1 MISDLLNSI
10 WFEVFAAFLAITYL
24 VLAMQQDIRCWIA
37 WIISSVM
44 YFFVMLT
51 AGLVMEAALQ
61 IFYLI
66 MGLYGWSQWK
76 HKASSQ
82 SSNIKTWTLRQHFSA
97 LSLSFCGLL
106 FVWLP
111 ADSKYKCCI
120 TIYRLIYTWGAILA
134 TYMVAKKVL
143 ENWIY
148 WFVVDFVSVFLFL
161 SRDLYPTAILFVIYL
176 FLAPLCWWAPYLGR
190 FGASS
195 LLNAA

>member
-10 WFEVFAAFLAITYL
+10 WFEVFAALLAITYL

-51 AGLVMEAALQ
+51 AGLIMEAVLQ

-76 HKASSQ
+76 RKASSQ

-97 LSLSFCGLL
+97 LSLL
-106 FVWLP
+106 FVSVVCFGYLLTANTNAVSP
-111 ADSKYKCCI
+111 YIDSF
-120 TIYRLIYTWGAILA
+120 TTWGAILA

-161 SRDLYPTAILFVIYL
+161 SRELYPTVVLFVIYL
-176 FLAPLCWWAPYLGR
+176 IIIV
-190 FGASS
+190 FGYKAWLKSM
-195 LLNAA
+195 NTHE

>member
-44 YFFVMLT
+44 YLFVMLT
-51 AGLVMEAALQ
+51 AGLLMEAALQ

-76 HKASSQ
+76 SKASSQ
-82 SSNIKTWTLRQHFSA
+82 ISNIKTWTLWKHFFA
-97 LSLSFCGLL
+97 LSLL
-106 FVWLP
+106 FVAVVCFGYLLTANTNAVSP
-111 ADSKYKCCI
+111 YIDSF
-120 TIYRLIYTWGAILA
+120 TTWGAILA
-134 TYMVAKKVL
+134 TYMVAKKIL

-148 WFVVDFVSVFLFL
+148 WFVIDFVSVFLFL
-161 SRDLYPTAILFVIYL
+161 SRELYPTAILFAIYL
-176 FLAPLCWWAPYLGR
+176 LIIV
-190 FGASS
+190 FGYRAWLKSMS
-195 LLNAA
+195 AHE

>member
-51 AGLVMEAALQ
+51 AGLLMEAALQ

-66 MGLYGWSQWK
+66 IGLYGWSQWK
-76 HKASSQ
+76 RKASSQ
-82 SSNIKTWTLRQHFSA
+82 NLNIKTWTQRQHFFA
-97 LSLSFCGLL
+97 LSMLFFAVLCSGSLLSATSNA
-106 FVWLP
+106 VSP
-111 ADSKYKCCI
+111 YVDSF
-120 TIYRLIYTWGAILA
+120 TTWGAILA
-134 TYMVAKKVL
+134 TYMVAKKIL

-148 WFVVDFVSVFLFL
+148 WFVIDFVSVFLFL
-161 SRDLYPTAILFVIYL
+161 SRELYPTAILFAIYL
-176 FLAPLCWWAPYLGR
+176 LIIV
-190 FGASS
+190 FGYRAWLKSMS
-195 LLNAA
+195 AHE